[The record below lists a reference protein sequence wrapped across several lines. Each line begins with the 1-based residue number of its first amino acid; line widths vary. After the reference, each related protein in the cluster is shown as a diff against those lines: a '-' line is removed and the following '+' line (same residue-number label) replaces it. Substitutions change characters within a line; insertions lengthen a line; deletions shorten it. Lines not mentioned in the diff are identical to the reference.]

1 MEKIKNLI
9 PQRPA
14 GRKLVSIFERNQ
26 VEAFNATEG
35 DLTGYN
41 CKICKNRGCIAVLVD
56 GVMAMQQCKCVKVRK
71 SIRLMREAG
80 INPDYKLANF
90 KAASDW
96 QRNLLEAA
104 KRFLSSPNSWFYA
117 GGQVG
122 SGKTH
127 ICTGIVREFLQQGYP
142 ARYMLWRDASVK
154 IKAVVNKPEEYAA
167 LVEPLKTVEVLYI
180 DDFLKSNAEP
190 TSADFNLAFEILN
203 ARYNRKLVTI
213 ISSEYYLDEVME
225 MDEAIGSR
233 IYERSTGFQLNI
245 TRNTERNYRL
255 QNITRL

>member
-1 MEKIKNLI
+1 M
-9 PQRPA
+9 
-14 GRKLVSIFERNQ
+14 
-26 VEAFNATEG
+26 EAFNATEG
-35 DLTGYN
+35 DLKGYN
-41 CKICKNRGCIAVLVD
+41 CKICKNRGCIAILVD
-56 GVMAMQQCKCVKVRK
+56 GVMAMKQCKCVKVRK
-71 SIRLMREAG
+71 SIRLMKETG

-90 KAASDW
+90 KAAADW

-104 KRFLSSPNSWFYA
+104 KRFLQSPNCWFYA

-127 ICTGIVREFLQQGYP
+127 ICTGIVRELLQQGYP

-167 LVEPLKTVEVLYI
+167 LVEPLKTINILYI
-180 DDFLKSNAEP
+180 DDFFKSNAEP

-213 ISSEYYLDEVME
+213 ISSEYYLDEVIQLNPS
-225 MDEAIGSR
+225 IGSR
-233 IYERSTGFQLNI
+233 IYERSIGFQLNI
-245 TRNTERNYRL
+245 TRNSDRNYRL
-255 QNITRL
+255 QKITRL